1 MDQHQVRPHRCSSRD
16 TSPDR
21 AKICRKVIKPARKVQ
36 VVYYLSR
43 NGLLEHPHFMEL
55 TLLPNQPLR
64 LKDVFDRLM
73 VLRGSG
79 MPLQYSW
86 SSKRYINLTN
96 TWLMFCFLCNHYVS
110 STFTLAVYS
119 IRMSQIKITMPISGT
134 IRVVMCGSIWHS
146 RMSYTPQK
154 EENMFSKDLN

>member
-1 MDQHQVRPHRCSSRD
+1 MNSVRSQRGNRE

-21 AKICRKVIKPARKVQ
+21 AKICRLKHKVKPSRKVQ

-64 LKDVFDRLM
+64 LKGTSIYQHKKGKLPPSPFFFLYHSSFSYMVSFSEDVFDRLM
-73 VLRGSG
+73 ALRGTG

-86 SSKRYINLTN
+86 SSKR
-96 TWLMFCFLCNHYVS
+96 
-110 STFTLAVYS
+110 
-119 IRMSQIKITMPISGT
+119 
-134 IRVVMCGSIWHS
+134 
-146 RMSYTPQK
+146 
-154 EENMFSKDLN
+154 